1 MHPRLRSSPGC
12 GSPDITTEGNKDMSK
27 SHARHDG
34 LSQGQIRDIYTN
46 KSGKTIRQLAI
57 FYGVPERVI
66 NAARREQHMRRFPG
80 KRGRIALVNA

>member
-1 MHPRLRSSPGC
+1 
-12 GSPDITTEGNKDMSK
+12 MSK
-27 SHARHDG
+27 AHARHEG

-46 KSGKTIRQLAI
+46 KDGKTIRQLAI

-66 NAARREQHMRRFPG
+66 NAVRREQHMRRFPG